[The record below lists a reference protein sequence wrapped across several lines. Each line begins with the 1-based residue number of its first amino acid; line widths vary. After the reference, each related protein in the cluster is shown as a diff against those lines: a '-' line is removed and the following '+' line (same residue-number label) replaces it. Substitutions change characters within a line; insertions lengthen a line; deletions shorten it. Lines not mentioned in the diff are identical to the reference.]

1 LVWLSGLGLLAWS
14 LGAASAAQTETPV
27 PTIPPPPEVVRNKPP
42 IPESLLKAKRE
53 GAYFTGLPLIGVT
66 PESGVIYGG
75 TVQWYDNGPRDSPF
89 FSYVPYRKKINAI
102 IDFGTK
108 GRQEYILEYDQPYI
122 ADTAWRVRAT
132 GAYLVYK
139 FEDYFGVGEETLG
152 PLSFPG
158 TPGVTY
164 ARANDYFD
172 ALEENRNGRNW
183 SRYNYYDR
191 RQMVFAL
198 NVERDYLGGL
208 LRPLVGFQISHVD
221 VRDYTGQN
229 VEGGINQ
236 ETKLREDSRTGK
248 IEGFDGGWLN
258 LLRIG
263 LTYDSRDYE
272 PDPTAGFLAQALFE
286 GTARWLGGSSTFG
299 HFTVGFQ
306 GYYPLIQHVT
316 RLVLAGNAVYSAHFG
331 DTPFYALP
339 SLTVPGNDRK
349 EGLGGWRT
357 LRGYYGNR
365 FVGDVAMQG
374 SLEMRWSLFDVTVLN
389 QHLKPMLVP
398 FLDLGRVFDKVDRFR
413 LNDWKVT
420 GGVGVRVAWNLATI
434 VSFEYGMGSEGG
446 LFYMELGHQF

>member
-1 LVWLSGLGLLAWS
+1 M
-14 LGAASAAQTETPV
+14 
-27 PTIPPPPEVVRNKPP
+27 RNKPP
-42 IPESLLKAKRE
+42 IPELLLKAKRE

-75 TVQWYDNGPRDSPF
+75 TIQWYDDGPRDSPF
-89 FSYVPYRKKINAI
+89 FSYVPYRKKINTI

-108 GRQEYILEYDQPYI
+108 GRQEFILEYDQPYI

-139 FEDYFGVGEETLG
+139 FEGYFGVGEETLG

-172 ALEENRNGRNW
+172 ALDENRNGRNW

-221 VRDYTGQN
+221 VRDYTGQQ
-229 VEGGINQ
+229 VKGGINQ

-272 PDPTAGFLAQALFE
+272 PDPTAGVLAQALFE
-286 GTARWLGGSSTFG
+286 GTAQWLGGSSTFG
-299 HFTVGFQ
+299 HLTVGFQ
-306 GYYPLIQHVT
+306 GYHPLIQQVT
-316 RLVLAGNAVYSAHFG
+316 RLVLAGNVVYSAHFG

-339 SLTVPGNDRK
+339 SLAIPGNERK

-374 SLEMRWSLFDVTVLN
+374 SLELRWSLFDVTVLN

-398 FLDLGRVFDKVDRFR
+398 FLDLGRVFDKVDRFS

-420 GGVGVRVAWNLATI
+420 GGVGLRVAWNLATI
-434 VSFEYGMGSEGG
+434 ISFEYGMGSEGG